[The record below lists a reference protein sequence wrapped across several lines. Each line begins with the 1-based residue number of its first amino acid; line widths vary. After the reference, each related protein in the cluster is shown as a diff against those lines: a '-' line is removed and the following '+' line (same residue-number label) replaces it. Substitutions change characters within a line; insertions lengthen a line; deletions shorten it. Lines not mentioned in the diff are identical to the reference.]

1 MRRKTRPLSAFH
13 GNTPDGLTEASEC
26 SNGRGISCQTSVRG
40 NAAKP
45 FVGPL
50 REKRRLDLR
59 KHATTTSDHYF
70 QRAPMLRLHKSL
82 RLPNFF
88 VPLHIGLL
96 ASTQLSVEGLKAMKS
111 NGNGRRMRHLFPTTY
126 PTKYIYL
133 CLKTIA

>member
-13 GNTPDGLTEASEC
+13 GNMPDALAGASEC
-26 SNGRGISCQTSVRG
+26 SNGGDSSCQTSVRG
-40 NAAKP
+40 NAAKL

-50 REKRRLDLR
+50 RGKRRLDLR

-88 VPLHIGLL
+88 VPLHIGL
-96 ASTQLSVEGLKAMKS
+96 SSGTQLSAEGLKAIKTEMGGACVTCFRPLIQPS
-111 NGNGRRMRHLFPTTY
+111 ISTY
-126 PTKYIYL
+126 V
-133 CLKTIA
+133 

>member
-1 MRRKTRPLSAFH
+1 MRRKTRPLPTFH
-13 GNTPDGLTEASEC
+13 RNTPDELTGASEC

-50 REKRRLDLR
+50 RKKTTGLTQACNYHQRPLFSTRPYASPLQKPAFTELFRTFAYRASGW
-59 KHATTTSDHYF
+59 HATVGRRS
-70 QRAPMLRLHKSL
+70 KS
-82 RLPNFF
+82 N
-88 VPLHIGLL
+88 
-96 ASTQLSVEGLKAMKS
+96 K

>member
-1 MRRKTRPLSAFH
+1 MCRKTRSLSAFH
-13 GNTPDGLTEASEC
+13 GNTPDGLTGASEC
-26 SNGRGISCQTSVRG
+26 SKGRGISCQTSVRG

-50 REKRRLDLR
+50 RKKTTGLTQACNYHQRPLFSTRPYASPPQKPAFTELFRTFAYRAFVW
-59 KHATTTSDHYF
+59 HATVG
-70 QRAPMLRLHKSL
+70 RRPKS
-82 RLPNFF
+82 N
-88 VPLHIGLL
+88 
-96 ASTQLSVEGLKAMKS
+96 K

>member
-1 MRRKTRPLSAFH
+1 MVSRYSKLFYNIKA
-13 GNTPDGLTEASEC
+13 GD
-26 SNGRGISCQTSVRG
+26 
-40 NAAKP
+40 
-45 FVGPL
+45 
-50 REKRRLDLR
+50 
-59 KHATTTSDHYF
+59 
-70 QRAPMLRLHKSL
+70 LHKSL

-96 ASTQLSVEGLKAMKS
+96 AGTQLSAEGLKAMKS

>member
-1 MRRKTRPLSAFH
+1 MRRKTRPLPTFH
-13 GNTPDGLTEASEC
+13 RNTPDELTGASEC
-26 SNGRGISCQTSVRG
+26 SNGRGISCQTSIRG

-45 FVGPL
+45 FVGPP

-88 VPLHIGLL
+88 VPLHIGL
-96 ASTQLSVEGLKAMKS
+96 SSGTQLSAEGLKAIKTEMGGACVTCFRPLIQPS
-111 NGNGRRMRHLFPTTY
+111 ISTY
-126 PTKYIYL
+126 V
-133 CLKTIA
+133 

>member
-13 GNTPDGLTEASEC
+13 GNMPDGLTGASEC
-26 SNGRGISCQTSVRG
+26 SNGRDISCQTSVRV
-40 NAAKP
+40 NTAKP

-50 REKRRLDLR
+50 RGKRRLDLR

-88 VPLHIGLL
+88 VPLHIR
-96 ASTQLSVEGLKAMKS
+96 ASSWHTTVGRRPKS
-111 NGNGRRMRHLFPTTY
+111 NKNGNGRRMRHLFPTTY

>member
-1 MRRKTRPLSAFH
+1 MCRKTRPLPTFY
-13 GNTPDGLTEASEC
+13 GYMPDGLTGASES
-26 SNGRGISCQTSVRG
+26 SNGRGISCQTSVRE

-50 REKRRLDLR
+50 RKKTTGLTQACNHHQRPLFSTRPYASPPQKPAFTELFRTFAYRAFVW
-59 KHATTTSDHYF
+59 HATVGRRS
-70 QRAPMLRLHKSL
+70 KS
-82 RLPNFF
+82 N
-88 VPLHIGLL
+88 
-96 ASTQLSVEGLKAMKS
+96 K